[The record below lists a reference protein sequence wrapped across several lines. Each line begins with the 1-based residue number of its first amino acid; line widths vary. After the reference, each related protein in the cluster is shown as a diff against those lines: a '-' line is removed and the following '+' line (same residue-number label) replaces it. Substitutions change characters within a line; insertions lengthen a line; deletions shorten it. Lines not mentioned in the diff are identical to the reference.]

1 MRLDPAASA
10 AAVDRAIGGPLG
22 LSVDEAAWGIHS
34 VANANMERAMRIV
47 SLERGRDPRKYALV
61 AFGGA
66 GPLHAGRLARALHI
80 PRVIVPR
87 AAGVGSA
94 LGLLVAAHKVDAAV
108 TRIVQLGARSEEH
121 TSALQS
127 LMRTS

>member
-1 MRLDPAASA
+1 
-10 AAVDRAIGGPLG
+10 
-22 LSVDEAAWGIHS
+22 
-34 VANANMERAMRIV
+34 MERAMRIV

-94 LGLLVAAHKVDAAV
+94 LGLLVADHKVDAAV
-108 TRIVQLGARSEEH
+108 TRIVQLGAGVAPRSEERRVGKECGS
-121 TSALQS
+121 TFRSRWSAD
-127 LMRTS
+127 T